1 MTTLPDTHI
10 LRLPALL
17 ARVGLSHATI
27 YRMISSGEF
36 PRSVRIGVR
45 ATGWRSDEV
54 EEWLASRPY
63 TAPESPGRAEEA
75 RR

>member
-1 MTTLPDTHI
+1 MSVVEKRA
-10 LRLPALL
+10 LRLKEVL
-17 ARVGLSHATI
+17 GLVSLSSATV

-54 EEWLASRPY
+54 EEWLASHPY

>member
-1 MTTLPDTHI
+1 MSVVEKRALKLEEVLGLVSLSRATL
-10 LRLPALL
+10 
-17 ARVGLSHATI
+17 
-27 YRMISSGEF
+27 YRMMSRGEF
-36 PRSVRIGVR
+36 PRPARVGVR
-45 ATGWRSDEV
+45 AARWRSDEV

>member
-1 MTTLPDTHI
+1 MSVVEK
-10 LRLPALL
+10 RALKL
-17 ARVGLSHATI
+17 KEVVGLVSLSSATI

-36 PRSVRIGVR
+36 PRPVRIGVR

-54 EEWLASRPY
+54 EEWLASRPH
-63 TAPESPGRAEEA
+63 TVPESPGRAKEV